1 MFLACH
7 GKSVAVSKNNKKKK
21 NNSLAKQQAQ
31 KIKEYWLK
39 QTRKKKNVK
48 SITNKKL
55 NRIKQSLNNEAK

>member
-1 MFLACH
+1 
-7 GKSVAVSKNNKKKK
+7 VAVSKNNKKKK

>member
-1 MFLACH
+1 LACH

-39 QTRKKKNVK
+39 QTRKKKECK
-48 SITNKKL
+48 KHNK
-55 NRIKQSLNNEAK
+55 